1 MGVTKAVN
9 SACNTHAGLR
19 NTLEYVLKDSKTKP
33 ELKLVAG
40 MYFEPEVT
48 PDKVFQNFTEIRK
61 SFGKDSGR
69 MFKHFIL
76 SWNKDEDITPEL
88 ALCITNEWVE
98 RIFPEFNACIVSHT
112 DRDHVHCHIVVN
124 SVNNVT
130 GKKLNISNKQFK
142 KMKSIHDEICE
153 QYGLTVTKKGKHFDG
168 SAISEG
174 TIRSYDKTT
183 YHVLSSESKK
193 RKVMPYV
200 MVKVLEATATA
211 CSKDEFILIL
221 SEAGITTNW
230 TSNRKTVSFTDDAS
244 GFKIRDKKLAESFST
259 ELSKEVFH
267 EAFIRNERIQRE
279 RTSITSEDDRRCRI
293 LEDKIKELRSG
304 ERENSKGSSGGSGAE
319 SADSLIERVS
329 KKLRDYFGLGA
340 QGEHHAPKP
349 PYRVG
354 SGRNKDMLEDD
365 ERYKLMD
372 LTCKLEECRNF
383 YISSVYQTL
392 IYSEE
397 TYPDKAY
404 FKEIMHDAKTR
415 MYEHLADY
423 RDLMGKVPLEDR
435 GMVHKEQL
443 AIREREME
451 RFERGLASPKVVGSF
466 DEDAYEK
473 AISLRDKAFSHIESS
488 LISIEKSNPEIA
500 EDRALSQMPRRGRHR

>member
-9 SACNTHAGLR
+9 SSCNTHAGLR

-76 SWNKDEDITPEL
+76 SWSKEEDITPEL

-98 RIFPEFNACIVSHT
+98 KIFPEFNACIVSHT

-130 GKKLNISNKQFK
+130 GKKLNISNSQFK
-142 KMKSIHDEICE
+142 KMKNIHDEICE
-153 QYGLTVTKKGKHFDG
+153 QYGLSVTKKGKHFDG
-168 SAISEG
+168 TAVPEG

-183 YHVLSSESKK
+183 YHVLSYESKK

-200 MVKVLEATATA
+200 MVKVLEATTTA
-211 CSKDEFILIL
+211 CSQEEFIINLA
-221 SEAGITTNW
+221 EAGITTNW
-230 TSNRKTVSFTDDAS
+230 TKNRKTVSFTDNES
-244 GFKIRDKKLAESFST
+244 GFKIRDKKLAEAFST

-267 EAFIRNERIQRE
+267 EAFIRNERIQTE
-279 RTSITSEDDRRCRI
+279 RTAITSEDDRRCRI
-293 LEDKIKELRSG
+293 LEDKIRELRNTEG
-304 ERENSKGSSGGSGAE
+304 GNSTGKGKGSGAE
-319 SADSLIERVS
+319 STDSLIERIS
-329 KKLRDYFGLGA
+329 NRLRDCFGSGT
-340 QGEHHAPKP
+340 QRKYDTSKP
-349 PYRVG
+349 PYRAG

-365 ERYKLMD
+365 DRYKLMD
-372 LTCKLEECRNF
+372 LVYKLEEERNYYIKAVYTTLVYNENSFRDKDF
-383 YISSVYQTL
+383 YKQVMH
-392 IYSEE
+392 E
-397 TYPDKAY
+397 A
-404 FKEIMHDAKTR
+404 KES
-415 MYEHLADY
+415 MYRHLADY
-423 RDLMGKVPLEDR
+423 RDLMSKVPLEDL
-435 GMVHKEQL
+435 GMVHREQL
-443 AIREREME
+443 AVREREFR
-451 RFERGLASPKVVGSF
+451 RFENGLVCPKHDKSF

-473 AISLRDKAFSHIESS
+473 AIEIRDRDFDHIASN
-488 LISIEKSNPEIA
+488 LIAIEKSNPEIA
-500 EDRALSQMPRRGRHR
+500 EERRLSQIPRRGRHL

>member
-9 SACNTHAGLR
+9 SSCNTHAGLR

-168 SAISEG
+168 SAIPEG

-193 RKVMPYV
+193 RKVMPFV

-211 CSKDEFILIL
+211 CSKEEFILIL
-221 SEAGITTNW
+221 AEAGITTNW
-230 TSNRKTVSFTDDAS
+230 TNNRKTVSFTDDAS

-279 RTSITSEDDRRCRI
+279 RTSITGEDDRRCRI
-293 LEDKIKELRSG
+293 LEDKIKELRGG
-304 ERENSKGSSGGSGAE
+304 EGTDSKGNSVGSGSE

-329 KKLRDYFGLGA
+329 KKLRDYFGFGA

-372 LTCKLEECRNF
+372 LTCKLEEARNY
-383 YISSVYQTL
+383 YISSVYTTL
-392 IYSEE
+392 IYNENSFK
-397 TYPDKAY
+397 DKNFY
-404 FKEIMHDAKTR
+404 KEVMYEAKKR
-415 MYEHLADY
+415 MYEHLSDY
-423 RDLMGKVPLEDR
+423 RDLMSSVPLEDL

-443 AIREREME
+443 AIREREMR
-451 RFERGLASPKVVGSF
+451 RFENGGACPKHSMHF
-466 DEDAYEK
+466 DEEAFEK
-473 AISLRDKAFSHIESS
+473 AIEIRDRDFDHIASN
-488 LISIEKSNPEIA
+488 LMAIEKAEPEIA
-500 EDRALSQMPRRGRHR
+500 EERRLSQIPRRGRHL